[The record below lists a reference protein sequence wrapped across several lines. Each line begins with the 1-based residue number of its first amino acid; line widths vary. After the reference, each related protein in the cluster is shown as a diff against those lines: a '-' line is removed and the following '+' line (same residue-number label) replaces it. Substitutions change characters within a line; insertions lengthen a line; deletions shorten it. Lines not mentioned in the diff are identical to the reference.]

1 MNRKES
7 KKNKSTTEEEK
18 RKVEE
23 EQRKLEWERKFL
35 HNLMLK
41 FLEIL
46 ESIPAD
52 GTFQS
57 FLCF

>member
-7 KKNKSTTEEEK
+7 RKNKTATDEEK
-18 RKVEE
+18 RKIEE

-46 ESIPAD
+46 ESIPAE
-52 GTFQS
+52 GTFLS
-57 FLCF
+57 SCI